1 MSFRTEQKIAGA
13 LIKPMIAMIVVGAS
27 VGLVSLGS
35 GSFGSSSRSP
45 AFELSNAH
53 LNGKAKGVAKNPAT
67 GATTTV
73 STTSGATKTVSLHN
87 AGTTNGVPNSCSL
100 ASEGGSSAP
109 DWLFILNGLPTGDT
123 VPGFVT
129 ITWQYDN
136 GSGTYTSQVG
146 LSSLDGQS
154 GHYLVYEPGAAPISG
169 TAVVSSSWSGE
180 FVISGGPG
188 CASTP
193 SLDGSPG
200 LSLVEM
206 EAPGSPNPITT
217 VGQSITYDFVV
228 TDTGNTT
235 LSNLTVIDDQS
246 VAGESLAGPVSC
258 PVMSLAAGASV
269 TCTGT
274 YTVTST
280 DISNGKVTDVAT
292 AKAQTS
298 TGTSITSAPATLTI
312 TVATTNASSTNTS
325 SPTTKSSSTNASS
338 TNTSSPTTKSS
349 STNASST
356 NTSSPTT
363 KSSSTAPAPVK
374 LVTGPPNAPA
384 NTTNALPI
392 GIGIASLGIAG
403 LAYVGIERK
412 RKGTIDYGKTD
423 EVA

>member
-1 MSFRTEQKIAGA
+1 MSFRTEQRIAGA
-13 LIKPMIAMIVVGAS
+13 LVKPMIAVIVVGAS

-35 GSFGSSSRSP
+35 GSFGSSSRLP
-45 AFELSNAH
+45 AFALSSAH
-53 LNGKAKGVAKNPAT
+53 TNGKAKDVAKTSVTQA
-67 GATTTV
+67 
-73 STTSGATKTVSLHN
+73 TTSGSTRTVSLHN
-87 AGTTNGVPNSCSL
+87 AGITNGVPNSCSL
-100 ASEGGSSAP
+100 GSEGGTSAP
-109 DWLFILNGLPTGDT
+109 DWLFILNGLQTGDI
-123 VPGFVT
+123 VPGYVT

-136 GSGTYTSQVG
+136 GSGTYTTQVG

-169 TAVVSSSWSGE
+169 TAVVSSGWSGE

-193 SLDGSPG
+193 SLDGSPS
-200 LSLVEM
+200 LSLVKA
-206 EAPGSPNPITT
+206 EASGSPNPITT

-235 LSNLTVIDDQS
+235 LSNLSVVDDQS

-349 STNASST
+349 ST
-356 NTSSPTT
+356 
-363 KSSSTAPAPVK
+363 APAPVK